1 MRRLSSSA
9 SMAATAVIRKSCC
22 LSVDKIDHE
31 SKSKNEKSIKD
42 KAVFMSGKIKELAKA
57 KDIELKL
64 RKKHC

>member
-1 MRRLSSSA
+1 M
-9 SMAATAVIRKSCC
+9 AVIRKSCC
-22 LSVDKIDHE
+22 LSVDEIDHE
-31 SKSKNEKSIKD
+31 SKIDDFVEAYSSEQEEKSIKD